1 MAEHSDFNIEI
12 KKDIKFLHVVDDLEK
27 YMTETA
33 IRLDM
38 EDEFVDAIVDYPAL
52 NVIGAIDDRDVY
64 YPSKLRNPRTIE
76 LIGDVTGSADFDG
89 SQNIQID
96 AEILNNSHTHIIE
109 NVDGLQDSLDY
120 KSNVDHVHDYVPITT
135 SITAGS
141 GLIGGGALNSSRT
154 IAMQTPKTCTLH
166 TLNEFPSGGGHTHAI
181 TGVAPLEHVHEY
193 VPLTRTITAGV
204 GLTGGGILSTDLT
217 LTLGT
222 PTTCTASTTNSV
234 TATSH
239 THEITG
245 FAETS
250 FSIIAGN
257 GLTGGG
263 SLSSSRTIT
272 LGTPGTCSNSSAN
285 SVTETSHTHA
295 ITFPILGYAFYEN
308 FAGHTLTAN
317 TSSYIL
323 VKTFTIPIPAAGVY
337 LFGCGCNVVAWGLI
351 ATTSDCVKFTMDA
364 TMLIGSNTGTY
375 SEEVCRDRWI
385 TGYTENEQNPI
396 YEYEDV
402 GAKVPAL
409 NGRMVYFSSP
419 GEKLLKVYM
428 KGQSDFEIS
437 NVCVGVIGASI

>member
-181 TGVAPLEHVHEY
+181 TGVAPLVHVHEY

-308 FAGHTLTAN
+308 FAGHTLTAI

-337 LFGCGCNVVAWGLI
+337 FFDCAYKVDAWSGFTVGDNVRITLDGTMVFGR
-351 ATTSDCVKFTMDA
+351 
-364 TMLIGSNTGTY
+364 NTGAYDQEIARAIIGWTEAD
-375 SEEVCRDRWI
+375 EEGSSD
-385 TGYTENEQNPI
+385 PI
-396 YEYEDV
+396 YEPV
-402 GAKVPAL
+402 GVIKTPAL
-409 NGRMVYFSSP
+409 SGRAVYFDS
-419 GEKLLKVYM
+419 GGNKLLKVYM
-428 KGQSDFEIS
+428 KGNNNFEIS
-437 NVCVGVIGASI
+437 NFCVGVLGASI

>member
-96 AEILNNSHTHIIE
+96 TEILNNSHTHIIE

-181 TGVAPLEHVHEY
+181 TGV

-272 LGTPGTCSNSSAN
+272 LGTPSSCSPSTTNEATS
-285 SVTETSHTHA
+285 TSHTHTITGVAAESHTHITYVFVTGGQTSSWRDYYGEGTPTWRDLPANNSITTTEVASGKPA
-295 ITFPILGYAFYEN
+295 ILTFSVNWHSAEDYSGTSFRVL
-308 FAGHTLTAN
+308 AN
-317 TSSYIL
+317 TTPSISGASAIWTKNVGGGDHINMSYTEQFQWIPSSSG
-323 VKTFTIPIPAAGVY
+323 TWY
-337 LFGCGCNVVAWGLI
+337 LYLQWLLGSGGDM
-351 ATTSDCVKFTMDA
+351 DCKW
-364 TMLIGSNTGTY
+364 GTY
-375 SEEVCRDRWI
+375 IRSHS
-385 TGYTENEQNPI
+385 
-396 YEYEDV
+396 
-402 GAKVPAL
+402 L
-409 NGRMVYFSSP
+409 SLFH
-419 GEKLLKVYM
+419 M
-428 KGQSDFEIS
+428 KQ
-437 NVCVGVIGASI
+437 